1 MGQLSLGEFL
11 GAFLMKPPIIIN
23 ESKYAEIAGDLSVYC
38 SIELTERAHE
48 YDSAFDDHQHAY
60 DSEGLLLKI
69 VPNEDRRAAHL
80 EPAEATPSQ
89 RDLLI
94 AILRDYLAGFG
105 APKAAVEAM
114 DLDGLIAAAYQR
126 APNLYAGLKG
136 PPPAL
141 KFAKP

>member
-1 MGQLSLGEFL
+1 MR
-11 GAFLMKPPIIIN
+11 PPIIIN

-38 SIELTERAHE
+38 SIELAERAIE

-69 VPNEDRRAAHL
+69 VPNEDCRASHL
-80 EPAEATPSQ
+80 EPAETTCSQ

-94 AILRDYLAGFG
+94 AILRDFLGV
-105 APKAAVEAM
+105 PKATVEAM
-114 DLDGLIAAAYQR
+114 DLESLITAAYQR
-126 APNLYAGLKG
+126 APNRYAGLKG

-141 KFAKP
+141 TFTIP